1 MGGKWATTRLGQVA
15 TINPDAIG
23 RDWPFSHIRYID
35 ISSVKEGQI
44 EVSPQWMKVSDA
56 PSRAKRLVRK
66 GDTVLST
73 VRPNRRSMF
82 FASQP
87 AEDWVVSTGFAVL
100 RPKTPFIDPRFL
112 YACVFDQA
120 FTEYLI
126 TREKGA
132 AYPAVSPEDIANAEL
147 SLPPLK
153 EQQAIGSI
161 LGALDDK
168 IELNRKMNETLET
181 MARAIFKS
189 WFEDFDPVRAKAE
202 GRALNLSKHIAD
214 LFPDEFQESKLGEI
228 PKGWEVVT
236 VQDLGDV
243 ICGKTPPTHEKENYG
258 NDVPFVTIPDMHGKV
273 FVTVTQKSL
282 SQKGAATQKN
292 KFLPPFSICVSCIA
306 TPGLVALTSKICQ
319 TNQQINSVIPSD
331 PNTSLFCYFV
341 LRGLGDQIRSHGA
354 GGSVLLNLNKGQFST
369 IKVITAPRQG
379 LVAFQNIALPVFNR
393 ILTNENESLT
403 LAAIRDALLPKL
415 LSGEIMIKDAGKF
428 MEVSL

>member
-1 MGGKWATTRLGQVA
+1 MASKGWVTMSFDEAVQVNPSVPLTRGIIYPFVDMQAIDLASRSVGPSERREFTGGGSRFIEDDTLMARITPCLENGKIARFAPDDDQKIGHGSTEFIVIRGKPKVTDNDFAYYLTKWDGVRLYCISQMTGSSGRQRVPTTALSHCEV
-15 TINPDAIG
+15 TI
-23 RDWPFSHIRYID
+23 
-35 ISSVKEGQI
+35 
-44 EVSPQWMKVSDA
+44 
-56 PSRAKRLVRK
+56 
-66 GDTVLST
+66 
-73 VRPNRRSMF
+73 
-82 FASQP
+82 
-87 AEDWVVSTGFAVL
+87 
-100 RPKTPFIDPRFL
+100 
-112 YACVFDQA
+112 
-120 FTEYLI
+120 
-126 TREKGA
+126 
-132 AYPAVSPEDIANAEL
+132 
-147 SLPPLK
+147 PPLK
-153 EQQAIGSI
+153 EQQAIACI

-168 IELNRKMNETLET
+168 IELNRRMNQTLEAI
-181 MARAIFKS
+181 ARAIFKS
-189 WFEDFDPVRAKAE
+189 WFVDFDPAHGHGPHKE
-202 GRALNLSKHIAD
+202 WQDSPLGR
-214 LFPDEFQESKLGEI
+214 I

-236 VQDLGDV
+236 VQDLGAV

-354 GGSVLLNLNKGQFST
+354 GGSVLLNLNKSQFST

-379 LVAFQNIALPVFNR
+379 LVTFQKIALPIFNR
-393 ILTNENESLT
+393 ILTNENESRT

-415 LSGEIMIKDAGKF
+415 ISGELRVPDAERIVGRT
-428 MEVSL
+428 L